1 MPADVVGKYLVQ
13 NEPTILDA
21 ATQWVAAY
29 GITTALTMLNAS
41 GGGQHG
47 VQIDYI
53 TTIGSGNSRVYSKW
67 GSEPYVLS
75 LPNGGPASWAGGE
88 YYAKP

>member
-1 MPADVVGKYLVQ
+1 
-13 NEPTILDA
+13 
-21 ATQWVAAY
+21 
-29 GITTALTMLNAS
+29 MLNAS

-53 TTIGSGNSRVYSKW
+53 TIIGSGNSRVYSKW

-75 LPNGGPASWAGGE
+75 LPHGVSAMWVPETEFQKKGIRKLIYEKG
-88 YYAKP
+88 KK